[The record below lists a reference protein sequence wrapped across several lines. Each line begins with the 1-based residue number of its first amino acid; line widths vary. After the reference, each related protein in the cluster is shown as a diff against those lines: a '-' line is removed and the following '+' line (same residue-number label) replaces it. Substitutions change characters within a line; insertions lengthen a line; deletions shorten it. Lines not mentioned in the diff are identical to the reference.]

1 MVLNMCQKLGVQI
14 CTNTLDLTYSMTDFF
29 PFFSAASHFL
39 GDVHAPHSPP
49 QHGRCPFWPLARAPK
64 AAHRRRRRASGAT
77 TAPTRHFQPPARSLP
92 PPLLLVRSWSGIL
105 PLSAQWARATVSGVN
120 VHNDDRGTPRPISWA
135 IHPPHPPTH
144 PPIHPPTHLPTR
156 PPTPALTPPAPCHRP
171 PPSPTPSLGMTRK
184 LAYRKGGNCLSA
196 EYKWSSFYRPSKLPA
211 LSAHRLPH
219 PPHPPTPH
227 PTPTHPWE

>member
-1 MVLNMCQKLGVQI
+1 MCQKLGVQI

-92 PPLLLVRSWSGIL
+92 PPPVVSTFLVRY
-105 PLSAQWARATVSGVN
+105 PPPVSAVGES
-120 VHNDDRGTPRPISWA
+120 DRERSQCAQRRPRYAQADFVGNSSS
-135 IHPPHPPTH
+135 PPTH
-144 PPIHPPTHLPTR
+144 PSTHPSTHPLTHPTTHPSTDS
-156 PPTPALTPPAPCHRP
+156 PSPVP
-171 PPSPTPSLGMTRK
+171 PPPPPP
-184 LAYRKGGNCLSA
+184 
-196 EYKWSSFYRPSKLPA
+196 RPL
-211 LSAHRLPH
+211 R
-219 PPHPPTPH
+219 
-227 PTPTHPWE
+227 WG